1 MEAIRQLYSLR
12 GNICSLLN
20 SANVVLLP
28 KPYDAITSAG
38 FWPISLIHSV
48 VKILTKVLA
57 NRLAPLLPRLVSPCQ
72 SAFIKGRSIQDNYQ
86 YIQGAVNHFHRSK
99 MPMLF
104 LKLDIAKAFNSVQ
117 WEYLLEVMQHMGF
130 GQRWRDLIC
139 ILWGSTTSRILL
151 NGIPGK
157 PIKHRRGL
165 RQGDPLSPMLFILAM
180 DPLRRL
186 LDKATEQGLLSPIGA
201 DPIKMRTSLYA
212 DNATLFIRPTV
223 STSQM
228 CN

>member
-1 MEAIRQLYSLR
+1 
-12 GNICSLLN
+12 
-20 SANVVLLP
+20 
-28 KPYDAITSAG
+28 
-38 FWPISLIHSV
+38 
-48 VKILTKVLA
+48 
-57 NRLAPLLPRLVSPCQ
+57 
-72 SAFIKGRSIQDNYQ
+72 
-86 YIQGAVNHFHRSK
+86 
-99 MPMLF
+99 MLF
-104 LKLDIAKAFNSVQ
+104 LKLDIAKAFDSVQ

-130 GQRWRDLIC
+130 GQGWRDLIC

-180 DPLRRL
+180 DPLQRL

-212 DNATLFIRPTV
+212 DDAALFIRPTV
-223 STSQM
+223 SDITNVQLILAGFGEATGLHTFRFQP
-228 CN
+228 CTRYRRIIWT